1 MAKIVVE
8 QLSELSL
15 LTAADNPHCYQ
26 GKNGKNAAAT
36 KWVKFDLDNCT
47 NKHCKCTII
56 IT

>member
-47 NKHCKCTII
+47 NKHCKC
-56 IT
+56 